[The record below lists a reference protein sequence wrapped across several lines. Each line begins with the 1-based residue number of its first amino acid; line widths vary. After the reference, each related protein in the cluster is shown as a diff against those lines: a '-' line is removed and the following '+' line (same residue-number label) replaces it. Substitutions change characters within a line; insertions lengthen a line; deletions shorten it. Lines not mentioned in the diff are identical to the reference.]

1 MCTSYR
7 CEWLAWRSKAEEL
20 MLEAS
25 EEERSIELEKT
36 EQTEQTNSRDLF
48 LVSDVFS
55 GAGECGRV

>member
-1 MCTSYR
+1 
-7 CEWLAWRSKAEEL
+7 

-25 EEERSIELEKT
+25 DQESSIELEKT
-36 EQTEQTNSRDLF
+36 EQTEQTEQTNSRELF

>member
-1 MCTSYR
+1 
-7 CEWLAWRSKAEEL
+7 

-25 EEERSIELEKT
+25 EEESSIELEIT
-36 EQTEQTNSRDLF
+36 EQTEQTNSRELF

>member
-1 MCTSYR
+1 VCISYR

-20 MLEAS
+20 TLEAS
-25 EEERSIELEKT
+25 EERSIELEKT
-36 EQTEQTNSRDLF
+36 EQTNSRELF